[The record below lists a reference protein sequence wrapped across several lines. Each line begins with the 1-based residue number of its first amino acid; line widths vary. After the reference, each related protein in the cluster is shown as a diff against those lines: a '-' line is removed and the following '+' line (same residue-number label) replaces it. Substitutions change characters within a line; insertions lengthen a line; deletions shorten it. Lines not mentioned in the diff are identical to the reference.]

1 MQGASSPSPP
11 SGAGAA
17 NTILIDTLSVAQ
29 NTFGVMTTQG
39 DGDSNTTMIT
49 GVTAPSPLTSIV
61 LTPSIIV
68 NQGRGA
74 GDRAS
79 VVHSSLPGSISITQS
94 DAAGRP
100 GDSAILSGDAVGA
113 TATFGLQVLNF
124 PGNLSIKQG
133 DAGGDTASISN
144 STATGNASI
153 TQGNGGGAVVDGVP
167 QPGDSATIS
176 GVSAGIVI
184 QVAPYFSNGNITIIQ
199 GSGSGDTASVL
210 NSTAV
215 DNVSITQASV
225 AGNPLGDTV
234 TITGVAA
241 GVLLPVI
248 PFNYGNIV
256 VQQGNANGNAHVITS
271 STAVGQI
278 IFR

>member
-1 MQGASSPSPP
+1 
-11 SGAGAA
+11 
-17 NTILIDTLSVAQ
+17 
-29 NTFGVMTTQG
+29 MTTQG

-49 GVTAPSPLTSIV
+49 GVMAPSPLTSIV

-68 NQGRGA
+68 TQGRGA

-79 VVHSSLPGSISITQS
+79 VVGSSLPGSISITQS
-94 DAAGRP
+94 DAAGGP

-176 GVSAGIVI
+176 GVGAGIVI

-256 VQQGNANGNAHVITS
+256 VQQGNANGNARVIKS

>member
-1 MQGASSPSPP
+1 
-11 SGAGAA
+11 
-17 NTILIDTLSVAQ
+17 
-29 NTFGVMTTQG
+29 
-39 DGDSNTTMIT
+39 MIT
-49 GVTAPSPLTSIV
+49 GVMAPSPLTSIV

-68 NQGRGA
+68 TQGRGA

-79 VVHSSLPGSISITQS
+79 VVGSSLPGSISITQG
-94 DAAGRP
+94 DAAGGP
-100 GDSAILSGDAVGA
+100 GDSAILSDDAVGA
-113 TATFGLQVLNF
+113 TATIGSQILYS

-133 DAGGDTASISN
+133 DADGDTASISN
-144 STATGNASI
+144 STATGDASI

-176 GVSAGIVI
+176 GVIAGIVI
-184 QVAPYFSNGNITIIQ
+184 PDSPYFSGGNINIIQ
-199 GSGSGDTASVL
+199 GSGSGDTASLL

-225 AGNPLGDTV
+225 EGNPLGDTV
-234 TITGVAA
+234 TISGVAA

-248 PFNYGNIV
+248 PPNYGNIV
-256 VQQGNANGNAHVITS
+256 VLQGTANGNTHVIDS

-278 IFR
+278 IFG